1 MHYRVCGEGG
11 VSHRLLPPL
20 LQHTADVLGGV
31 EVGQV
36 AGGCGCGV
44 GSLHGR
50 GKVKVELKQEMDLD
64 VEEVNAVE
72 YAGEGLVAV

>member
-1 MHYRVCGEGG
+1 MWGEGG

-20 LQHTADVLGGV
+20 LQHMADVLGGV

-36 AGGCGCGV
+36 GGGCGRGV
-44 GSLHGR
+44 CSLHGR
-50 GKVKVELKQEMDLD
+50 GKVKVELKQKMDLD
-64 VEEVNAVE
+64 VEEVNTVE